1 MRKKSNQKKEKKIR
15 VSEKMGNATPGPG
28 VHKKKLKPAE
38 AVLLCHKK
46 CPIISYLFSYLF
58 RTFWWLRSY
67 CCPMFQ
73 FWGHSRYATI
83 EAHNAK
89 SIHCCCPK
97 SPRKSMQIL

>member
-1 MRKKSNQKKEKKIR
+1 
-15 VSEKMGNATPGPG
+15 MGNATPGPVVTGKNG
-28 VHKKKLKPAE
+28 VSRSFARGNQKKIRLKPAE

-67 CCPMFQ
+67 CCPIFQ

-89 SIHCCCPK
+89 SIHCCCRK